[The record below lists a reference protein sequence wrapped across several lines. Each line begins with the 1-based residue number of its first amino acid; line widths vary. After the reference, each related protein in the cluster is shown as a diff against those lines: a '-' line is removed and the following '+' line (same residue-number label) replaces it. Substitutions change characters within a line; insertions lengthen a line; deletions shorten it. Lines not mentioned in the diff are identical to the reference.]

1 MNLRD
6 ELSRIKD
13 LCREF
18 YGVEDLYYRKKHEYI
33 RMYPG
38 FNIELEM
45 SEFIKKYKVNVWI
58 YVPTD
63 DKFTEFKR
71 TDTYI
76 YNEDC
81 RTMKLL
87 LLYLPLE
94 DKTELI
100 VPHFTLI
107 KNLDN
112 LTGRRWCPK
121 YGNFFDELFRQALL
135 GKKYYLQTCV
145 L

>member
-1 MNLRD
+1 
-6 ELSRIKD
+6 
-13 LCREF
+13 
-18 YGVEDLYYRKKHEYI
+18 
-33 RMYPG
+33 MYPG

-45 SEFIKKYKVNVWI
+45 SEFLKKYKVNVWI

-76 YNEDC
+76 YNTEED
-81 RTMKLL
+81 TKIMKLL

-94 DKTELI
+94 DKPELI

-121 YGNFFDELFRQALL
+121 
-135 GKKYYLQTCV
+135 
-145 L
+145 